1 MSEFGF
7 YGQIGTVGIAFGYDT
22 ENGITGSV
30 FASVSAVVTV
40 DSWTSLSTRGGFE
53 GSTGG
58 SVAKFHGWFLFRPG
72 RGISF
77 CKELQAGTLH
87 GH

>member
-1 MSEFGF
+1 MKGLSAPKIEGK
-7 YGQIGTVGIAFGYDT
+7 QSLRKSVTAEIVMEDIEVGDDALLPNVSGLK
-22 ENGITGSV
+22 GK
-30 FASVSAVVTV
+30 AS
-40 DSWTSLSTRGGFE
+40 
-53 GSTGG
+53 G

-77 CKELQAGTLH
+77 CKELHAGTLH